1 MTEERQKTTGKKI
14 LSSTLQPSHST
25 LSNINE
31 LPLITLF
38 KNSSKDQVIVDKS
51 DIFFI
56 WPWNIITLVTNLI
69 IKINSTI
76 PNQNQ
81 TTEKINSFFEE
92 LTSFLSIGRH

>member
-1 MTEERQKTTGKKI
+1 M
-14 LSSTLQPSHST
+14 QPSHST

>member
-1 MTEERQKTTGKKI
+1 MVEPSSSLSQNQHQKRLKWNNKMTEERQKTTGKKI

-56 WPWNIITLVTNLI
+56 
-69 IKINSTI
+69 
-76 PNQNQ
+76 
-81 TTEKINSFFEE
+81 
-92 LTSFLSIGRH
+92 